1 MNIYTLSFL
10 FVAAVSFIS
19 GHYVYLHK
27 PGARINRSYFY
38 LSLLFF
44 FWSLQ
49 QFIYQVSDTIEFAE
63 LWDKYTALWIFVPCF
78 LLHFILIFTRWK
90 KLYSSKYFFL
100 LTYAPGVCFFI
111 YNILTGDVSGGLQRE
126 SWGWSYKESDY
137 LNVVQ
142 ILYIIWG
149 LMIVFFSFGVSILSY
164 RQTSNT
170 WQKDRTKLIL
180 FGFVLFVVLGLSSF
194 VLDQITTSVP
204 DYSAHPE
211 LVFSM
216 FIAYGIIRYNLF
228 VVNPATVADTI
239 VSTMVDALIIINPRG
254 IIIEA
259 NHAAGT
265 LFHCHSKDL
274 LFKHINEYIH
284 TENRTELFFEYLC
297 SQLSEK
303 ASIKEFDSIASTP
316 SENRLSVSLSAS
328 KIIKKDGTVLG
339 TVIILRD
346 ITERKSSQDA
356 LKKAYSELER
366 INKVLIGRELAMIK
380 LKKKCRDLESS
391 SASG

>member
-137 LNVVQ
+137 LNLVQ
-142 ILYIIWG
+142 SLYIIW
-149 LMIVFFSFGVSILSY
+149 
-164 RQTSNT
+164 
-170 WQKDRTKLIL
+170 
-180 FGFVLFVVLGLSSF
+180 
-194 VLDQITTSVP
+194 
-204 DYSAHPE
+204 
-211 LVFSM
+211 
-216 FIAYGIIRYNLF
+216 
-228 VVNPATVADTI
+228 
-239 VSTMVDALIIINPRG
+239 
-254 IIIEA
+254 
-259 NHAAGT
+259 
-265 LFHCHSKDL
+265 
-274 LFKHINEYIH
+274 
-284 TENRTELFFEYLC
+284 
-297 SQLSEK
+297 
-303 ASIKEFDSIASTP
+303 
-316 SENRLSVSLSAS
+316 
-328 KIIKKDGTVLG
+328 
-339 TVIILRD
+339 
-346 ITERKSSQDA
+346 
-356 LKKAYSELER
+356 
-366 INKVLIGRELAMIK
+366 
-380 LKKKCRDLESS
+380 
-391 SASG
+391 